1 MSKLSAKEHQTV
13 LQLGLDF
20 RKGNDESKQ
29 VYIRDQLVSIFAKH
43 QLKMRLHPQEGG
55 IHPGN
60 RNSDEITASGVWI
73 RGGKIIASGFSYAAM
88 GALYAF
94 EDHPTKRHIAK
105 HTIEVTNTD
114 EFGKYDFMEVRVG
127 PANWTH
133 CNQFVNMVVHRS
145 KCSDPGIPCIDG
157 RIDSDTILKDP
168 RNVRLSQYINEGM
181 YWLVFPSWVEDA
193 YNWMP
198 D

>member
-1 MSKLSAKEHQTV
+1 MSKLSTADQQKV

-20 RKGNDESKQ
+20 RKGHDESKQ
-29 VYIRDQLVSIFAKH
+29 VYIRDQLALIFAKRM
-43 QLKMRLHPQEGG
+43 LKMRLHPNEVG

-73 RGGKIIASGFSYAAM
+73 RGGKIIAGGFSYAAM
-88 GALYAF
+88 RALYAF

-114 EFGKYDFMEVRVG
+114 EFGTYDAMEMRVG

-133 CNQFVNMVVHRS
+133 CNQFVNMVVARP

-157 RIDSDTILKDP
+157 RIDSE
-168 RNVRLSQYINEGM
+168 YINDGM
-181 YWLVFPSWVEDA
+181 YWRVFPSWVEEA
-193 YNWMP
+193 Y